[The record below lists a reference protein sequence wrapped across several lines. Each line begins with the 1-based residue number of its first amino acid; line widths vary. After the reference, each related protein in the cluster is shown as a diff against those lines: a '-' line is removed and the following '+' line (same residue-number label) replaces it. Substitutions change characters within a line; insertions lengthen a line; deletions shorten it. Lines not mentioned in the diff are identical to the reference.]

1 MLGRL
6 LVNVMMRRVLRAS
19 AYTRTHPTSAYYDL
33 GECQESVTIVHAI
46 QSALSSSGILHIQ
59 SEGRGTPLPP
69 FSSPH
74 AVLILCE

>member
-19 AYTRTHPTSAYYDL
+19 AYAHTHPTSAHYDL
-33 GECQESVTIVHAI
+33 GECQEPVTIVHVT

-59 SEGRGTPLPP
+59 SEGRGTPLSS
-69 FSSPH
+69 FSSLYPI
-74 AVLILCE
+74 LILCE